1 MTDDQ
6 IVSLVNDSK
15 TELLG
20 RIEDVRTEMIG
31 RIDDAKTDMLERIEQ
46 TETTLLKEFRKWAVR
61 IEARGRVVDAS
72 MTGFNE
78 RLRVVEERLD
88 DLEEA

>member
-6 IVSLVNDSK
+6 IVELVNDAK
-15 TELLG
+15 TE
-20 RIEDVRTEMIG
+20 
-31 RIDDAKTDMLERIEQ
+31 MLERIER

-78 RLRVVEERLD
+78 RLRVLEERVD

>member
-6 IVSLVNDSK
+6 ITGLVH
-15 TELLG
+15 
-20 RIEDVRTEMIG
+20 
-31 RIDDAKTDMLERIEQ
+31 DAKTEMLERIERM
-46 TETTLLKEFRKWAVR
+46 ETTLSKEFRKSAVR

>member
-6 IVSLVNDSK
+6 IVELVNDAK
-15 TELLG
+15 TE
-20 RIEDVRTEMIG
+20 
-31 RIDDAKTDMLERIEQ
+31 MLERIER
-46 TETTLLKEFRKWAVR
+46 TETTLLKELRKWAVR

-78 RLRVVEERLD
+78 RLRVLEERVD

>member
-6 IVSLVNDSK
+6 IAGLVHGTK
-15 TELLG
+15 TQMLEH
-20 RIEDVRTEMIG
+20 IE
-31 RIDDAKTDMLERIEQ
+31 DAKTDMRERIEEAKTEMLERIDR

-61 IEARGRVVDAS
+61 MEARGRVADAS